1 MENNRSRL
9 ARTVNV
15 LILALLVLIQILLIR
30 SWYNKT
36 LDDIGINAMTISRVV
51 ADSINITEY
60 EKLLAK
66 KEPNDYFR
74 EMQAYFQR
82 IQAQTGVKYVY
93 VEHQIS
99 PSQIEYIFDS
109 EKDSLGETDELS
121 TPAAHTHTKAFHTR
135 AQTSTLWGTLITGY
149 APLVNAEGQVIGAVG
164 TDVDI
169 QYIYQELAKRVG
181 QIILYTAAMVV
192 LFGLLIYFTLSE
204 EIRRRR
210 VVEKNL
216 KQSMQSVKNLLNNAG
231 QGFLSFGSDLCIESE
246 YSIECQRLLGS
257 DLDKRNFPDLIY
269 PKDQEQRD
277 FVNKVLLECFQE
289 NDLVRREV
297 FLSFLPDAIFL
308 NNYYIKIE
316 YKFIADKRQEE
327 TQALMVILTDATEKC
342 ALQEQMENERKT
354 LKMIVK
360 AVISRNDLLELISD
374 YQRFCQMTVPQLVIC
389 KEPLQRVIVDV
400 KRRIHT
406 FKGEF
411 GQFEMMHMV
420 RSLHH
425 LEEEI
430 KSFEQRDSAT
440 STGLG
445 MLLQNLNLEH
455 VLNEGLRIL
464 QSTLGENFIARD
476 KIIEIPEAKLL
487 ELEDQIAT
495 LIPSQE
501 ANILIDKIRK
511 LRYRSFKELL
521 AAYPNT
527 VEGLAQ
533 GLEKSLYP
541 LELEGGEFPVDT
553 KRYQAFTKSLIHI
566 FANCVDHGIENRE
579 DRIKAGKEEKGRVV
593 CEMKLVQDQILLKIA
608 DDGKGLD
615 LEGIKQKAL
624 ELGVFTAEQLAELDD
639 KDIIPLIFEDGL
651 SSKDSA
657 SMISGRGIGMA
668 IVKQELEKIDGHL
681 DIVTNPDTG
690 TEFNFLLPIGTG
702 THSYD

>member
-1 MENNRSRL
+1 LQNNWEKTV
-9 ARTVNV
+9 RTVNA
-15 LILALLVLIQILLIR
+15 LILALLLLTQILLIR

-51 ADSINITEY
+51 ADSINIAEY
-60 EKLLAK
+60 EKLLAG

-74 EMQAYFQR
+74 EMQAYFKR
-82 IQAQTGVKYVY
+82 IQAETGVKYVY

-109 EKDSLGETDELS
+109 EGDSLGETDELS
-121 TPAAHTHTKAFHTR
+121 TPAAHTNTKAFHTR

-181 QIILYTAAMVV
+181 QIILYAAAMVI

-210 VVEKNL
+210 IVEKNL
-216 KQSMQSVKNLLNNAG
+216 KRTMQSVKDLLNNAG
-231 QGFLSFGSDLCIESE
+231 QGFLSFGSDLCIEPE
-246 YSIECQRLLGS
+246 YSVECQRLLGS
-257 DLDKRNFPDLIY
+257 DLAKRNFPDLIY
-269 PKDQEQRD
+269 PEDQEQRD
-277 FVNKVLLECFQE
+277 FMSKVLRECFQE
-289 NDLVRREV
+289 NDPVRREV

-308 NNYYIKIE
+308 NNDYIKIE
-316 YKFIADKRQEE
+316 YKFIAAKYQEE
-327 TQALMVILTDATEKC
+327 TQALMVILTDATEKR

-374 YQRFCQMTVPQLVIC
+374 YQRFCQVTVPQLLIC
-389 KEPLQRVIVDV
+389 KEPLQQVIADV

-411 GQFEMMHMV
+411 GQFEMIHMV

-440 STGLG
+440 SADLG
-445 MLLQNLNLEH
+445 MLLQNLKLER

-464 QSTLGENFIARD
+464 QSTLGENFVATD
-476 KIIEIPEAKLL
+476 KTIEIPEAKLV
-487 ELEDQIAT
+487 ELEEQIAT

-501 ANILIDKIRK
+501 ADVLITKIRQ
-511 LRYRSFKELL
+511 LHYRSFKELL

-533 GLEKSLYP
+533 GLEKLLYP
-541 LELEGGEFPVDT
+541 LELKGGEFPVDT

-566 FANCVDHGIENRE
+566 FTNCVDHGIENRE
-579 DRIKAGKEEKGRVV
+579 ERIKAGKEEKGRIV

-624 ELGVFTAEQLAELDD
+624 ELGTVTAEQLAELED

-651 SSKDSA
+651 SSKESA

-668 IVKQELEKIDGHL
+668 IVKQELEKIGGHL

-690 TEFNFLLPIGTG
+690 TEFNFLLPMEGGAI
-702 THSYD
+702 